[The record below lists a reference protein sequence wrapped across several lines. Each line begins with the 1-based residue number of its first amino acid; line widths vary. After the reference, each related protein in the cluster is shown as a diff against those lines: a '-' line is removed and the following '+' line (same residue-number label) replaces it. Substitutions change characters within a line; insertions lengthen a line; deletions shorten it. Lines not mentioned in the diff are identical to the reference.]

1 MKQYHFY
8 LISCPLALCLFFPFI
23 VAIVVVSIPTFFSF
37 LALWLFF
44 GEGDEKEQRNQKQ
57 EVVENKNIVFIIS
70 AISVLVCDFNLCD
83 YCHYHYQ
90 NCLVISFRLYSLGRM
105 EWRLIVIC
113 DINEIKQLIVVLV
126 KQ

>member
-1 MKQYHFY
+1 MF
-8 LISCPLALCLFFPFI
+8 LFLLLFFHSWHCGC
-23 VAIVVVSIPTFFSF
+23 V
-37 LALWLFF
+37 FF
-44 GEGDEKEQRNQKQ
+44 GEGDENEQRNEKQ
-57 EVVENKNIVFIIS
+57 EVVESKNMVSIIS
-70 AISVLVCDFNLCD
+70 TISVLVCDFNLCD

-90 NCLVISFRLYSLGRM
+90 NCLVISFRRYSVGRM